1 MKKILFLYVILLS
14 FLLPNVSAHQATEMN
29 LVYPITEADP
39 YCGNERLKNSE
50 WMKLFNWKSYLND
63 FKFKRRFKKI
73 N

>member
-39 YCGNERLKNSE
+39 YCG
-50 WMKLFNWKSYLND
+50 
-63 FKFKRRFKKI
+63 
-73 N
+73 